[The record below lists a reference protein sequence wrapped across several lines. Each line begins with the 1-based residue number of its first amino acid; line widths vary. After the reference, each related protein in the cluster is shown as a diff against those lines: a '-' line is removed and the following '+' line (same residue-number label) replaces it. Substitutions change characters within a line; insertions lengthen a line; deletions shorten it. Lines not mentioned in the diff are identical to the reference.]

1 MPIIFFVISF
11 FSSLIGSICGIGGG
25 VIIKPVLDAV
35 GVMSV
40 SAVSFLSGCTVLSMS
55 IISVFKALRGGTAK
69 INTKLTTWLALGSV
83 FGGVIGKVLFQ
94 YIKMAFAN
102 ESVLGMIQSILLI
115 IMTVGTFIYTLK
127 KNQIETHKYENKILC
142 FVIGVILGVCSSF
155 LGIGGGPINLV
166 ILIYFFSMGTKEAAI
181 NSIYIILFSQI
192 ASLVQSII
200 KQTIPDV
207 ELMFLVIMVLGG
219 VLGGMAGGIV
229 NKKISEEKV
238 DKLFLGLMGVI
249 ILINIYNA
257 YIFAITK

>member
-1 MPIIFFVISF
+1 MPVIFFVVSF
-11 FSSLIGSICGIGGG
+11 FSSLVGAICGIGGG

-55 IISVFKALRGGTAK
+55 IISVFKALKGGSAK

-83 FGGVIGKVLFQ
+83 FGGIMGKMLFQ
-94 YIKMAFAN
+94 HIKVAFAN
-102 ESVLGMIQSILLI
+102 ENVLGMIQSIVLVL
-115 IMTVGTFIYTLK
+115 MTIGTFIYTLK
-127 KNQIETHKYENKILC
+127 KSQIETKRYENKLLC
-142 FVIGVILGVCSSF
+142 PVIGIILGICSSF

-192 ASLVQSII
+192 ASLVQSIV
-200 KQTIPDV
+200 KQTIPEV
-207 ELMFLVIMVLGG
+207 SLVFLITMVLGG

-238 DKLFLGLMGVI
+238 DKLFLALMGVI
-249 ILINIYNA
+249 IFINIYNT
-257 YIFAITK
+257 YVFATA

>member
-1 MPIIFFVISF
+1 MPVIFFVVSF
-11 FSSLIGSICGIGGG
+11 CSSLVGAICGIGGG

-40 SAVSFLSGCTVLSMS
+40 SAVSFLSGCIVLSMS
-55 IISVFKALRGGTAK
+55 IISVFKALKGGSAK

-83 FGGVIGKVLFQ
+83 FGGIMGKMLFQ
-94 YIKMAFAN
+94 HIKMAFAN
-102 ESVLGMIQSILLI
+102 ENVLGMIQSIVLVL
-115 IMTVGTFIYTLK
+115 MTIGTFIYTLK
-127 KNQIETHKYENKILC
+127 KSQIETKRYENKILC
-142 FVIGVILGVCSSF
+142 LVIGIILGICSSF

-192 ASLVQSII
+192 ASLVQSIV
-200 KQTIPDV
+200 KQTIPEV
-207 ELMFLVIMVLGG
+207 SLVFLITMVLGG

-238 DKLFLGLMGVI
+238 DKLFLALMGVI
-249 ILINIYNA
+249 IFINIYNT
-257 YIFAITK
+257 YVFATA